1 MNVPFAF
8 RQSIE
13 AMPGGTFLAEALKT
27 IISAVASTW
36 DVQHTDDGAHGTI
49 TLGSLT
55 GPKVV
60 TGTGSP
66 EGVVTAPMG
75 SLYLR
80 TDGGASTTLYVK
92 TSGTAATGW
101 TAK

>member
-1 MNVPFAF
+1 MNLPFQF
-8 RQSIE
+8 RASIE
-13 AMPGGTFLAEALKT
+13 EMPGGTFLAEAIKT
-27 IISAVASTW
+27 IIASVSSVW

-55 GPKVV
+55 GPKIV

-66 EGVVTAPMG
+66 ESVITAPMG

>member
-1 MNVPFAF
+1 MNLAFSF
-8 RQSIE
+8 RQQIE
-13 AMPGGTFLAEALKT
+13 ALTGGRWIAQA
-27 IISAVASTW
+27 IQDVVQGVSATW
-36 DVQHTDDGAHGTI
+36 DVQHTPDGAHQTI
-49 TLGSLT
+49 TLGTTT
-55 GPKVV
+55 GPKV
-60 TGTGSP
+60 TYGTGSP

-92 TSGTAATGW
+92 TSGSAATGW